1 MSNSLRINSV
11 VAAISMVTVLV
22 VNSLAVLLPINQMST
37 GAISDL
43 YPNYFVPAGFTF
55 SIWSIIYLL
64 LLCFCGYSI
73 WYAYRKTEN
82 RSLESMLSKLLAY
95 FIVTSII
102 NCSWIFLWHYL
113 HIQLSLVVMLAFL
126 VTLVLIYRL
135 LLEHRSGFSGA
146 SYFFLQVPFSV
157 YLGWISVATIANT
170 TALLVHSGWEGGFL
184 SPVSWAAIM
193 MVVAVVLGLLFLL
206 KWKDSAYA
214 LVICWALYG
223 IYFKQNEESLLA
235 RTAATG
241 IGILLIVIF
250 YQAWRRIKKR
260 PGL

>member
-1 MSNSLRINSV
+1 MTNSLRANSV
-11 VAAISMVTVLV
+11 VAVISMVTVLV

-73 WYAYRKTEN
+73 WYAFRKTEN
-82 RSLESMLSKLLAY
+82 RSLESMLSKLLIY
-95 FIVTSII
+95 FIITCII

-113 HIQLSLVVMLAFL
+113 QIQLSLVVMLAFL
-126 VTLVLIYRL
+126 ITLIFIYRL
-135 LLEHRSGFSGA
+135 LLEHRSGFSGTA
-146 SYFFLQVPFSV
+146 SFFLQVPFSV

-184 SPVSWAAIM
+184 SPISWAAIM

-206 KWKDSAYA
+206 KWRDSAYA

-223 IYFKQNEESLLA
+223 IYFKQNDEPLLA
-235 RTAATG
+235 RTAAIG

-250 YQAWRRIKKR
+250 YHSWRRIKKS